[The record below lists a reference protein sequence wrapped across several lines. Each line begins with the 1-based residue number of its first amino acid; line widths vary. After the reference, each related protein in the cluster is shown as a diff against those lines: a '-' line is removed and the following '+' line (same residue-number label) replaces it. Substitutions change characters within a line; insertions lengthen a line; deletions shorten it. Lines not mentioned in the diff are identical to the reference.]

1 MLGSHLG
8 LIHLVQLGAGSKGKE
23 HLATKEECASS
34 GWLELISGSDLRPLS
49 VYHPSD
55 PLLKTGDLV
64 FLTIT
69 ALHTRGY

>member
-1 MLGSHLG
+1 M
-8 LIHLVQLGAGSKGKE
+8 
-23 HLATKEECASS
+23 KEECASS
-34 GWLELISGSDLRPLS
+34 GWLKLISGSDLRPLS

-55 PLLKTGDLV
+55 PLLKNGDLV